1 MAYVKLKRLSFSEIY
16 IFNMPYFESFSR
28 FLIGFLQFLQLA
40 IRFYLVYHILQTVLR
55 WLNTVFK
62 KNGKFT
68 I

>member
-1 MAYVKLKRLSFSEIY
+1 MKKGAKAGEIIEESGTQLLY
-16 IFNMPYFESFSR
+16 IQ
-28 FLIGFLQFLQLA
+28 LI
-40 IRFYLVYHILQTVLR
+40 LR